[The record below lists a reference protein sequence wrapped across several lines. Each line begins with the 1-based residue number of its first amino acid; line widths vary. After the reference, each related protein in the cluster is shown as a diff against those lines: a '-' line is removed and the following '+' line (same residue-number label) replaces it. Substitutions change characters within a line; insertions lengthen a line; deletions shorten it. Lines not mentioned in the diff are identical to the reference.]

1 MMSEEYGL
9 LTRANGYITA
19 VMEREVD
26 VPIDA
31 VWEMLSKE
39 SERVKWLAPGIIDLK
54 QGGRARLDFK
64 DSYVMVDSEVVACEA
79 PRLLAF
85 SWSAV
90 DELMRPN
97 RFLLKGTD
105 SGCKI
110 HLEVSIPEDE
120 VVARSCAGWEAHLT
134 MMQTALA
141 GAPTKFPL
149 GRFQACRENFDAQL
163 LTLMMADM
171 EVLRL

>member
-1 MMSEEYGL
+1 MSEEYGL
-9 LTRANGYITA
+9 LTRSNGYVTA

-39 SERVKWLAPGIIDLK
+39 SERVKWLAPGTIDLK

-64 DSYVMVDSEVVACEA
+64 DSYVMVDSEVTACEA
-79 PRLLAF
+79 PGLLEF
-85 SWSAV
+85 SWSNV
-90 DELMRPN
+90 DEATRLI
-97 RFLLKGTD
+97 RFELKGSD
-105 SGCKI
+105 VGCKI
-110 HLEVSIPEDE
+110 HLEVNIPEAE

-141 GAPTKFPL
+141 GVPTKFPL
-149 GRFQACRENFDAQL
+149 DRFQACRENFDAQL